1 MIFACIS
8 TAWVWNQKNNFPL
21 CGCSSNRPCSAIR
34 SLTCCYQHH
43 VPKPVVCLGGHFRT
57 QPIEIYVWV
66 RQACVLP
73 GPCEENFLAMSC
85 APMILC
91 VCKCLSH
98 FLLFFPQMNLRV
110 CQWISRTSKLGG
122 GWCTAKASTPQI
134 SKMLDSLLDRLV
146 PMPVTLLIFLF
157 YSFFSSIYVRAN
169 YPFRADVTN

>member
-1 MIFACIS
+1 M
-8 TAWVWNQKNNFPL
+8 
-21 CGCSSNRPCSAIR
+21 
-34 SLTCCYQHH
+34 
-43 VPKPVVCLGGHFRT
+43 PVVCIRVILELLSMPVDWVKTECDLVVRLGGSEIFRS
-57 QPIEIYVWV
+57 
-66 RQACVLP
+66 L
-73 GPCEENFLAMSC
+73 MSC
-85 APMILC
+85 APMIPC

-110 CQWISRTSKLGG
+110 CQWISRTMNLRVCKWISTTSKLGG